1 MSRVDKYRDE
11 LPSAFEVDNNVVICQ
26 AAKHPNDHTCIML
39 ITPKKAWKKKLVITA
54 TNVFGYKLKCGDKWG
69 EPMSDLNQDMKFNTV
84 DLGENCSQ
92 VAIQFIKAKT
102 FGIMSDYGTL
112 TLPESLRGYV
122 VAFFWPE
129 DAPGDHW
136 NHFIN
141 ILEQGKIATDKL
153 AGVSGN
159 VVKVGTDAAQFLAL
173 FGI

>member
-1 MSRVDKYRDE
+1 MSRVDQYRDE
-11 LPSAFEVDNNVVICQ
+11 LPPAFTVDNNVVICQ
-26 AAKHPNDHTCIML
+26 AARHPKNHTCIML
-39 ITPKKAWKKKLVITA
+39 ITPKTAWKKKLVITA

-69 EPMSDLNQDMKFNTV
+69 NPMSDLNQDMKFNMV
-84 DLGENCSQ
+84 DLGEDVSQ
-92 VAIQFIKAKT
+92 VAIQFVKAKT

-112 TLPESLRGYV
+112 TLPSSLQGFV

-136 NHFIN
+136 NHIIN
-141 ILEQGKIATDKL
+141 ILEQSRIATEKL